1 MAPRPCAACGRPLG
15 SNAECVSCRDAAAR
29 DLAREAED
37 VTPDSI
43 SGHAA
48 AAGRFLE
55 RPPWW
60 ARRAP
65 GGLRTKL
72 RLLWM
77 VLRDYANGSY
87 RRVPWKAVAA
97 LAAAVIY
104 VVAPFDLVP
113 DFLVPVGWTDDL
125 LVVAL
130 TWGLVKRELRAY
142 CDWKGLSPA
151 HFGL

>member
-15 SNAECVSCRDAAAR
+15 SNAECLSCRDAAAR
-29 DLAREAED
+29 DLAREAAD
-37 VTPDSI
+37 ITPDAVS
-43 SGHAA
+43 ARA
-48 AAGRFLE
+48 DDAGRFVA

-65 GGLRTKL
+65 GALRSKL
-72 RLLWM
+72 RLLGM

-87 RRVPWKAVAA
+87 RKLPWKAVGA
-97 LAAAVIY
+97 LAAAVVY
-104 VVAPFDLVP
+104 VVTPFDLVP
-113 DFLVPVGWTDDL
+113 DLLGPLGFTDDV
-125 LVVAL
+125 LVIAL

-142 CDWKGLSPA
+142 CTWKGLSPA

>member
-1 MAPRPCAACGRPLG
+1 MALRPCAACGRPLG
-15 SNAECVSCRDAAAR
+15 SNADCVSCRDAAAR

-37 VTPDSI
+37 ITPDSV
-43 SGHAA
+43 GVHAD
-48 AAGRFLE
+48 AAGRFLD
-55 RPPWW
+55 RPPGW
-60 ARRAP
+60 ARRTP
-65 GGLRTKL
+65 GVLRAKV

-87 RRVPWKAVAA
+87 RKVSWKAVAA
-97 LAAAVIY
+97 VAAAVVY
-104 VVAPFDLVP
+104 VVSPFDLIP
-113 DFLVPVGWTDDL
+113 DFLVPIGWTDDL
-125 LVVAL
+125 LVIAL